1 MRDYLSQLIKKYLF
15 YAQPKIINIIKI
27 SGLKKPTWRFSNC
40 RILWWVFF
48 RAEKGFVCK
57 FSSVVLLPITMEA
70 LVCCSLP
77 SLVSVKT
84 RNIVTHNCSLTV
96 RKSCDFWVK
105 NEGTTRRRRTRVG
118 VVSMSDVTTTFIDSA
133 PVDITWQIVVGTI
146 GNTIYHTL

>member
-1 MRDYLSQLIKKYLF
+1 
-15 YAQPKIINIIKI
+15 
-27 SGLKKPTWRFSNC
+27 
-40 RILWWVFF
+40 
-48 RAEKGFVCK
+48 
-57 FSSVVLLPITMEA
+57 MEA

-146 GNTIYHTL
+146 AGITPFVVAGIEFSKRIMAQKKCEVCGGSGLVFRDKNYFRCPECGGFLPWQSWKRFFSG